1 MKKSKLFIQGS
12 MVLAIILVVNLL
24 SEVAYFR
31 IDFTE
36 DKRYTLGQATRSIL
50 EELDDVITVKAYFT
64 EDLPAQLGYIKD
76 ELRDQFIE
84 YENRSNGNFVFEF
97 INPNTSDELKQEA
110 MQNGI
115 TPVSI
120 NIVEDDQRQQIQAF
134 MGILIQADGQKE
146 VIPLVQPGSSL
157 EYEITTS
164 IKKITLKN
172 KPKIGL
178 ITGNNEVTM
187 GAIPQLFQQ
196 LAVMYEM
203 VSFNLSDSSE
213 ITPNY
218 SCMIWISPNDTI
230 PSTDFDKVNKY
241 LDKGGNLF
249 LAYSNISGNLQ
260 TAEIFS
266 KPDIGL
272 NDWLQSKGI
281 SMGNQVVIDA
291 SCASVTV
298 QQKQGF
304 FTMNSQI
311 EFPYFP
317 QIRKFKKHPI
327 TVGLESMMLP
337 FSSPLNII
345 GSDTTLAISALLQSS
360 EMSGTQNTPNYMN
373 VQKKWAEQDFTA
385 PNQILALS
393 IENMGANDGS
403 MVVVSNGQFINNGEG
418 QRVQQLDVDNINFAA
433 NTIDWLTDDTGL
445 IGLRTKGISS
455 RPLESIDDGTKS
467 LAKYGNVFSPI
478 LLILIYGFVRRSSVQ
493 RKRQKWAQG
502 DYS

>member
-1 MKKSKLFIQGS
+1 MKKSKLLIQGS

-50 EELDDVITVKAYFT
+50 EDLDDVITVKAYFT

-120 NIVEDDQRQQIQAF
+120 NVVEDDQRQQIQAF

-146 VIPLVQPGSSL
+146 AIPLVQPGSGL

-178 ITGNNEVTM
+178 ITSNNGVTM

-196 LAVMYEM
+196 LTVMYEM

-230 PSTDFDKVNKY
+230 PSVDFDKVNKY

-272 NDWLQSKGI
+272 KDWLQSKGI
-281 SMGNQVVIDA
+281 S
-291 SCASVTV
+291 
-298 QQKQGF
+298 
-304 FTMNSQI
+304 I

-317 QIRKFKKHPI
+317 QIRKFAKHPI

-337 FSSPLNII
+337 FSSPLDFI
-345 GSDTTLAISALLQSS
+345 GSDTTLAINAVLQTS

-373 VQKKWAEQDFTA
+373 VQKKWTEQDFTA

-393 IENMGANDGS
+393 MEHMGANNGS

-418 QRVQQLDVDNINFAA
+418 QQAQQLNMDNINFAA
-433 NTIDWLTDDTGL
+433 NAIDWLSDDTGL
-445 IGLRTKGISS
+445 VGLRTKGITS

-467 LAKYGNVFSPI
+467 LVKYGNVFSPI
-478 LLILIYGFVRRSSVQ
+478 LLILIYGFIRRSSVQ
-493 RKRQKWAQG
+493 RKRQKWVQG

>member
-317 QIRKFKKHPI
+317 QIRKFEKHPI

-337 FSSPLNII
+337 FSSPLDFI
-345 GSDTTLAISALLQSS
+345 GSDTTLAINAVLQTS

-373 VQKKWAEQDFTA
+373 VQKEWTEQDFTA

-393 IENMGANDGS
+393 MEHMGANNGS
-403 MVVVSNGQFINNGEG
+403 MVIVSNGQFINNGEG
-418 QRVQQLDVDNINFAA
+418 QQAQQLDMDNINFAA
-433 NTIDWLTDDTGL
+433 NAIDWLSDDTGL
-445 IGLRTKGISS
+445 VGLRTKGITS
-455 RPLESIDDGTKS
+455 RPLESIDDGTKA
-467 LAKYGNVFSPI
+467 LVKYGNVFSPI
-478 LLILIYGFVRRSSVQ
+478 LLILIYGFIRRSSVQ
-493 RKRQKWAQG
+493 RKRQKWVQG